1 MREHA
6 QQDEDAE
13 INMTPMLDIV
23 FIMLIFFIVTAAFVK
38 EAGIQITKPEAEMA
52 ILKPRTSIIVGISEA
67 DEIWINHKKVDLKSV
82 RPILER
88 LIAENPR
95 GTVIIAADKEAKAGL
110 ALEVLD
116 AARAAKAVDVA
127 ISTRK
132 PS

>member
-1 MREHA
+1 MRDHA
-6 QQDEDAE
+6 QQDEEAE

-38 EAGIQITKPEAEMA
+38 EAGIQVTKPEAAMS
-52 ILKPRTSIIVGISEA
+52 IQKPRTSIIIGISENG
-67 DEIWINHKKVDLKSV
+67 EIWINHKKVDLKSV

-95 GTVIIAADKEAKAGL
+95 GTVIIQADKEAKAGL
-110 ALEVLD
+110 ALDVLD
-116 AARAAKAVDVA
+116 AARAAKAADVA

-132 PS
+132 PQ

>member
-1 MREHA
+1 MRDHA

-38 EAGIQITKPEAEMA
+38 EAGIQITKPEAAMS
-52 ILKPRTSIIVGISEA
+52 IQKPRTSIIIGISDA
-67 DEIWINHKKVDLKSV
+67 GEIWINHKKVDLKSV
-82 RPILER
+82 RPVLER

-95 GTVIIAADKEAKAGL
+95 GTVIIQADKDAKAGL
-110 ALEVLD
+110 TLDVLD
-116 AARAAKAVDVA
+116 AARAAKAAEVA

>member
-1 MREHA
+1 MRDHA

-38 EAGIQITKPEAEMA
+38 EAGIQITKPEAEMG
-52 ILKPRTSIIVGISEA
+52 IQKPRTSIIIGISDA
-67 DEIWINHKKVDLKSV
+67 GEIWINHKKVDLKSV
-82 RPILER
+82 RPVLER

-95 GTVIIAADKEAKAGL
+95 GTVIIQADKDAKAGL
-110 ALEVLD
+110 ALDVLD
-116 AARAAKAVDVA
+116 AARAAKAADVA

>member
-1 MREHA
+1 MRDHA

-38 EAGIQITKPEAEMA
+38 EAGIQITKPEAEMG
-52 ILKPRTSIIVGISEA
+52 IQKPRTSIIIGVSES
-67 DEIWINHKKVDLKSV
+67 DEIWINHKKVDMKSV
-82 RPILER
+82 RPVLER

-95 GTVIIAADKEAKAGL
+95 GTVIIQADAEAKAGL
-110 ALEVLD
+110 ALDVLD
-116 AARAAKAVDVA
+116 AARAAKAADVA

-132 PS
+132 PQ